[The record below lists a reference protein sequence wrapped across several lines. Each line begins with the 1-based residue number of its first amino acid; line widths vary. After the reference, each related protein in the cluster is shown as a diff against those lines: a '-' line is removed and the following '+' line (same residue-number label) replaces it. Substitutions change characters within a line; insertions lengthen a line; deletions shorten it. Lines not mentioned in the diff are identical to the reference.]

1 VRPNGYGIG
10 ALSDVVGQEPDC
22 LVARCAA
29 TELDEVV
36 EEIILLE
43 WQILKLVLML
53 HILVPRVFWRCFSA
67 FLVDIHL

>member
-1 VRPNGYGIG
+1 MRPNGYGIG
-10 ALSDVVGQEPDC
+10 ASSDVVGREPDC
-22 LVARCAA
+22 LAARCAA

-53 HILVPRVFWRCFSA
+53 HILVQRVF
-67 FLVDIHL
+67 